1 MRSDARGIRMHAEA
15 TTQRPSLLL
24 SCLALCGAAIAAEI
38 GRRLLKSSQS
48 KAMSRPTPI
57 PIVTACIATED
68 GWTGRLFARQM
79 RRNPRVELN

>member
-1 MRSDARGIRMHAEA
+1 MNAEM
-15 TTQRPSLLL
+15 TTKRPSLLL

-48 KAMSRPTPI
+48 QATSRPTPI
-57 PIVTACIATED
+57 PTVTACIATED
-68 GWTGRLFARQM
+68 AWTGMLFNRQM